1 MNAFLFWIFIYSHMY
16 CCVVIFIDMYT
27 TFLTIIEFGFRHL
40 KNYGDRGGCY
50 LKSQICILTR

>member
-1 MNAFLFWIFIYSHMY
+1 MY
-16 CCVVIFIDMYT
+16 FNVLPCVT